1 MFVPGGPGVR
11 FDSHAHPGY
20 VVPATYDSMIGKL
33 IVHQPTR
40 PEAIACMIRALD
52 ELRITGIETTAS
64 FHRRV
69 LSHSEFVKGQVDTG
83 FVERTWFA

>member
-1 MFVPGGPGVR
+1 
-11 FDSHAHPGY
+11 
-20 VVPATYDSMIGKL
+20 MIGKL

-40 PEAIACMIRALD
+40 SAAIACMIRALD
-52 ELRITGIETTAS
+52 ELRITGIDTTAS

-69 LSHSEFVKGQVDTG
+69 LSHNEFVKGEVDTG